1 MAPLIS
7 RVGFNRGFGRRRG
20 SFLPTYSISPSTTSV
35 NEGSSVTFTVTTTNV
50 SSGTTLYWTLNTVS
64 GTINSS
70 DFSGGATSGSF
81 TITNGSGSVAL
92 TLAND
97 VTTEGS
103 ESFQLQ
109 VRTNSTSG
117 TIVATSSTVTIN
129 DTSAP
134 LYSYAVYA
142 DLQSGS
148 TTVSAQGSA
157 GTYGSY
163 NANTTSVSWGQ
174 SFDTVGTVTDA
185 IRRTGD
191 DSLRI
196 YWQMNPSQAWTVE
209 WYHTGT
215 VDTDRLH
222 TNVLCWDDG
231 YSSPNSNNP
240 PGASIG
246 FENRY
251 GSNGIVAIMNGVN
264 VGQGA
269 GQLGS
274 VSSSI
279 APAYIR
285 ITHNGSG
292 TIQTYIGKSA
302 SLSFS
307 TTQPNALKDFVFI
320 VGNTTG
326 DFGGANCYLD
336 TTWST
341 WKTNNYRNTITYRT
355 STGQAAYFKA
365 YAGYNYGTTWPSNF
379 ALQ

>member
-1 MAPLIS
+1 MAPIIS
-7 RVGFNRGFGRRRG
+7 RVGFDKGFGSRRG
-20 SFLPTYSISPSTTSV
+20 SFLPTYSVSPSTSSV

-50 SSGTTLYWTLNTVS
+50 PNSTTLYWTLNTIS
-64 GTINSS
+64 GTVNSS
-70 DFSGGATSGSF
+70 DFTGGETSGSF
-81 TITNGSGSVAL
+81 TITNNSGSVAL

-109 VRTNSTSG
+109 VRTDSTSG

-129 DTSAP
+129 DTSVQ

-142 DLQSGS
+142 DLQGGS
-148 TTVSAQGSA
+148 RTVNASGSA
-157 GTYGSY
+157 GTYGAY
-163 NANTTSVSWGQ
+163 DANTTSVSWGQ

-185 IRRTGD
+185 IRRNGD
-191 DSLRI
+191 NSLRI
-196 YWQMNPSQAWTVE
+196 YWQMNPSQPWTVE
-209 WYHTGT
+209 WYQTGG
-215 VDTDRLH
+215 VDADRLH

-231 YSSPNSNNP
+231 YNQIGGNP

-274 VSSSI
+274 VSQSI

-292 TIQTYIGKSA
+292 TIQTYIGKGT

-320 VGNTTG
+320 IGGTTG
-326 DFGGANCYLD
+326 DFGMNVVYS
-336 TTWST
+336 TWSA
-341 WKTNNYRNTITYRT
+341 WKSADYINNINYRT

-365 YAGYNYGTTWPSNF
+365 YAGYNYATTWPSNF